1 MTDGAPRARRA
12 RGAPYPG
19 AVPEPTPETLDD
31 VPTDV
36 TAPDPGASDPT
47 GPARPRYRTQ
57 PVSFVRRSGRL
68 APRQQRAWDAHRDRY
83 VVDVPRDVARTSVDP
98 AWVLDVPGTFGRS
111 ARLVV
116 EIGSGQGEAVVAA
129 AEREPGTDF
138 LAVEVYTPGLAQTV
152 LRASQRGLTNLR
164 LLQANAAEVLAT
176 TLPEGSVDELWV
188 FFPDPWHKSRHHKRR
203 LVTPSF
209 AALAERVLRAP
220 DADGERP
227 GGVLRLATDW
237 AEYAEQMLEVLDA
250 APGLRNV
257 HGPGGVAPRFE
268 GRVLTGF
275 ERKGERA
282 GRAITDLE
290 YVRL

>member
-1 MTDGAPRARRA
+1 M
-12 RGAPYPG
+12 
-19 AVPEPTPETLDD
+19 PEPTPETLDE
-31 VPTDV
+31 PV
-36 TAPDPGASDPT
+36 TGAPSATPGT
-47 GPARPRYRTQ
+47 GDAPPRYRTQ

-68 APRQQRAWDAHRDRY
+68 APRQQRAGAGSRARSG
-83 VVDVPRDVARTSVDP
+83 VDGARAGARTSVDP
-98 AWVLDVPGTFGRS
+98 DHVLDVAATFGRD

-138 LAVEVYTPGLAQTV
+138 LAVEVYAPGLAQTV
-152 LRASQRGLTNLR
+152 LRASQRDLTNVR
-164 LLQANAAEVLAT
+164 LVQANAAEVLAT
-176 TLPEGSVDELWV
+176 TLPAGSVDELWV

-220 DADGERP
+220 GEGDDGRP
-227 GGVLRLATDW
+227 GGTLRLATDW

-257 HGPGGVAPRFE
+257 HGPGNAAPRFE

-275 ERKGERA
+275 ERKGEAA
-282 GRAITDLE
+282 GRVITDLE
-290 YVRL
+290 YVRV

>member
-1 MTDGAPRARRA
+1 MT
-12 RGAPYPG
+12 PG
-19 AVPEPTPETLDD
+19 DDAADLSDD
-31 VPTDV
+31 V
-36 TAPDPGASDPT
+36 
-47 GPARPRYRTQ
+47 ARPRYRTQ

-68 APRQQRAWDAHRDRY
+68 APRQQRAWDAYGDRY

-98 AWVLDVPGTFGRS
+98 AYVLDVVGAFGRGG
-111 ARLVV
+111 RLVV

-129 AEREPGTDF
+129 AERDPGTDF

-152 LRASQRGLTNLR
+152 LRASQRDLTNVR
-164 LLQANAAEVLAT
+164 LVQANAAELLAT
-176 TLPEGSVDELWV
+176 TLPAGSVDELWV

-220 DADGERP
+220 GEDDDGRP
-227 GGVLRLATDW
+227 GGTLRLATDW
-237 AEYAEQMLEVLDA
+237 AEYAEQMIDVLDA

-257 HGPGGVAPRFE
+257 HGPRGVAPRFE

-275 ERKGERA
+275 ERKGENA

-290 YVRL
+290 YVRV

>member
-1 MTDGAPRARRA
+1 MHA
-12 RGAPYPG
+12 YPG
-19 AVPEPTPETLDD
+19 AVPEPTPT
-31 VPTDV
+31 T
-36 TAPDPGASDPT
+36 T
-47 GPARPRYRTQ
+47 PATERPRYRTQ

-68 APRQQRAWDAHRDRY
+68 GTRQQRAWDEHRDRY
-83 VVDVPRDVARTSVDP
+83 LVEAPRDVARTSVDP
-98 AWVLDVPGTFGRS
+98 SFVLDPAVLFGRS

-129 AEREPGTDF
+129 AAADPSTDF

-152 LRASQRGLTNLR
+152 LRAAQRDLTNLR
-164 LLQANAAEVLAT
+164 LLQVNAVEVLAT

-209 AALAERVLRAP
+209 ATLVERVLRAP
-220 DADGERP
+220 DDGAP
-227 GGVLRLATDW
+227 GGILRLATDW
-237 AEYAEQMLEVLDA
+237 DGYADQMVEVLDA
-250 APGLRNV
+250 APGLANA

-275 ERKGERA
+275 ERKGTAA
-282 GRAITDLE
+282 GRVITDLE
-290 YVRL
+290 YVRR